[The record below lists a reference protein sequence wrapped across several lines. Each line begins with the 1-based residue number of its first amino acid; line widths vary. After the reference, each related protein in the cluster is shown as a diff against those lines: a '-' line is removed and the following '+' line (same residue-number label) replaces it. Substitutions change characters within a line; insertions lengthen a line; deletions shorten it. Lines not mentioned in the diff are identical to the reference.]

1 MGKKTQKRPVEYLV
15 LSDIHLGTYG
25 CQAKDLLKYLKSVQP
40 KVLILNGDIID
51 IWQFKKRYWPKS
63 HMKIV
68 KHLVNWVSKGVKVYY
83 ITGNHDELLRKFE
96 GFELGDFSITN
107 KLVLDIDGQKTWF
120 FHGDVFDV
128 VMKHSK
134 WLAKLGGFGYEV
146 LIRFN
151 AFLNFF
157 SYRLYGHKISLS
169 KKIKNSVKS
178 AVNFIDD
185 FEQTAIDIAMTKN
198 YDTVV
203 CGHIHQPKH
212 KIYTNNGKKV
222 TYLNSGDWI
231 ENLTAL
237 EYNNH
242 KWTIYRF
249 NPNDFVDKDLEDMD
263 TIEKST
269 KTLYKEMLSEF
280 SEN

>member
-1 MGKKTQKRPVEYLV
+1 MLFQRIATPDIVKQYGHTLIEGGLPAKGRNNGAVEAV
-15 LSDIHLGTYG
+15 KQN
-25 CQAKDLLKYLKSVQP
+25 CDLLIFIDADI
-40 KVLILNGDIID
+40 VLPDPEFLEKAVAE
-51 IWQFKKRYWPKS
+51 FKKRYWPKS

-185 FEQTAIDIAMTKN
+185 FEQTAIDIAMTKK

-203 CGHIHQPKH
+203 
-212 KIYTNNGKKV
+212 
-222 TYLNSGDWI
+222 
-231 ENLTAL
+231 
-237 EYNNH
+237 
-242 KWTIYRF
+242 
-249 NPNDFVDKDLEDMD
+249 
-263 TIEKST
+263 
-269 KTLYKEMLSEF
+269 
-280 SEN
+280 